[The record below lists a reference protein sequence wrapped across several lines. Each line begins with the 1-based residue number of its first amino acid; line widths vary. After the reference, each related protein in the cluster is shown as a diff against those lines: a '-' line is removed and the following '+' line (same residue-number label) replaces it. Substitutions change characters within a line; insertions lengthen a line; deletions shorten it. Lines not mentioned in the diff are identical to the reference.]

1 MKKKFTLIAIVAII
15 ATAGI
20 SAQDSGFGAGLI
32 FGNPT
37 GLSLK
42 KWTGESSAIAAGI
55 AWNFND
61 NGFFNIHADF
71 LRHNF
76 DLISVSKGKLPFYYG
91 LGGKLG
97 FGNDFK
103 LTARVPLG
111 LDYMFE
117 SAPFD
122 IFIEVVPG
130 LGILPSLDFDWDAGI
145 GVRYFF

>member
-1 MKKKFTLIAIVAII
+1 MKKKFTLIALIAII
-15 ATAGI
+15 ATAGV

-32 FGNPT
+32 FGSPT

-42 KWTGESSAIAAGI
+42 KWTGESTALDAGI
-55 AWNFND
+55 AWNFQN
-61 NGFFNIHADF
+61 NGFFNIHADY

-76 DLISVSKGKLPFYYG
+76 NLISVSKGKMAFYYG
-91 LGGKLG
+91 LGVKLG
-97 FGNDFK
+97 FGNDFR

-117 SAPFD
+117 SSPFD
-122 IFIEVVPG
+122 IFVEVVPG
-130 LGILPSLDFDWDAGI
+130 LGILPALDFDWDAGI

>member
-1 MKKKFTLIAIVAII
+1 MKKKITLIALIAIL
-15 ATAGI
+15 ATGGVF
-20 SAQDSGFGAGLI
+20 AQDSGFGAGLI
-32 FGNPT
+32 IGNPT

-42 KWTGESSAIAAGI
+42 KWTGESSAFAAGI

-61 NGFFNIHADF
+61 NGFFNIHVDY
-71 LRHNF
+71 LKHNF
-76 DLISVSKGKLPFYYG
+76 NLISVSKGKIAFYYG
-91 LGGKLG
+91 LGAKLG
-97 FGNDFK
+97 FGNDFR

-117 SAPFD
+117 SSPFD
-122 IFIEVVPG
+122 IFVEVVPG